1 MARVSFSLQ
10 KCVLRLCRFIVL
22 TEVIFSVVAVDDA
35 TASTGSRNAIDG
47 QRKRR
52 NAAERD
58 ENTVALLSSEFF
70 VEEIVNTFGSNG
82 NMNQEQL
89 QVLLQRVGAE
99 VCLNLFDLIFL
110 YFIY

>member
-10 KCVLRLCRFIVL
+10 KCVLLLCRFIVL
-22 TEVIFSVVAVDDA
+22 TEVIFSVVAVDA
-35 TASTGSRNAIDG
+35 TSTGSRNAIDG
-47 QRKRR
+47 QRKRC
-52 NAAERD
+52 NVAEHD
-58 ENTVALLSSEFF
+58 ENTVALPSSEFF

-99 VCLNLFDLIFL
+99 VCLIFYV
-110 YFIY
+110 YF